1 MFIWI
6 FVGICF
12 IVSLILCIIYLCDY
26 WWEKIFFAP
35 LVGLVG
41 GLLGL
46 IFYFICFGAIPGAI
60 WEYND
65 SFPAMEA
72 TDYKWVDINVL
83 PGVEPS
89 FLDNSDQ
96 NGNQCYYAIGTN
108 HKALNMPVEYTE
120 IIQSDKAQ
128 VKVIN
133 YEFSNRL
140 LRFFFVNIS
149 LNTIHYEIYVPNT
162 AIAYDYH
169 VNFVDAT

>member
-1 MFIWI
+1 MFILI
-6 FVGICF
+6 FVGLCF
-12 IVSLILCIIYLCDY
+12 IVSLILCIIHICDY

-35 LVGLVG
+35 LVGITGALM
-41 GLLGL
+41 GLLLYG
-46 IFYFICFGAIPGAI
+46 IFFGVIPTAI
-60 WEYND
+60 WEHND

-89 FLDNSDQ
+89 FLANSDKD
-96 NGNQCYYAIGTN
+96 GNQCYYAIGAN
-108 HKALNMPVEYTE
+108 HKALNMPVEYTK

-128 VKVIN
+128 VKVIG

-140 LRFFFVNIS
+140 LRFFFVNLS
-149 LNTIHYEIYVPNT
+149 LNTTYYEIYIPNT
-162 AIAYDYH
+162 AIAYDYN